1 MAGRGPARPVR
12 GHSWTEDIEVARL
25 FARRAGHLGDPAVF
39 QTVVEASE
47 VLAYLHQPKRRGERE
62 ILIYPPLKKAVRVER
77 ASVN

>member
-1 MAGRGPARPVR
+1 MNF
-12 GHSWTEDIEVARL
+12 L
-25 FARRAGHLGDPAVF
+25 GHLGDPAVF